1 MRQKF
6 HVYNI
11 LLTTG
16 EHLENIRIEGALEDH
31 FSGVAVSLFP
41 VKDAEGK
48 TMVLSIFHIVKADLI
63 AVEE

>member
-1 MRQKF
+1 MKQKF

-16 EHLENIRIEGALEDH
+16 EYLENIRIEGALEDH

-41 VKDAEGK
+41 VEDSEGK
-48 TMVLSIFHIVKADLI
+48 TFVLSMFHIVKADLLR
-63 AVEE
+63 VEE

>member
-16 EHLENIRIEGALEDH
+16 EYLENIRIEGPLEDH

-41 VKDAEGK
+41 VKDVDGK

-63 AVEE
+63 SVEE